1 MTTPNYRLLASQRF
15 IGITVNGTGRFAILS
30 CDRKSCW
37 LVADERTAQGAA
49 LGSCHMVTPCRCE
62 HEILDLSR
70 SCPEAPRC
78 KDRDYSDRAE
88 RRKYG
93 A

>member
-1 MTTPNYRLLASQRF
+1 MTPNYRLLAAQKF
-15 IGITVNGTGRFAILS
+15 IGANIYGTGRWAVVA
-30 CDRKSCW
+30 CNKKAVW
-37 LVADERTAQGAA
+37 LTTTEQSAHAAA
-49 LGSCHMVTPCRCE
+49 LGSCHQVTLCQANHGIFDLQPC
-62 HEILDLSR
+62 
-70 SCPEAPRC
+70 PTAPRC